1 MCVCVCVGG
10 GGGGGG
16 GGDCCLM
23 HKNAVRLH
31 AGLNHPCMQLMRPTG
46 MYAADEADWYV
57 CS

>member
-1 MCVCVCVGG
+1 MCVCVCV
-10 GGGGGG
+10 GGGGG

-31 AGLNHPCMQLMRPTG
+31 AGLNHPCMQLMRLTG